1 VARVSFEMDD
11 VQLTTNLEQFGAEV
25 NKRIT
30 LAVDFAAGE
39 GVKQLKTQ
47 APWTDRTTNAR
58 SGLVAVPEH
67 SGVSQIGFAQHEIIF
82 AHAVTYGIWLE
93 ICNHKKYQIIMPTVI
108 DVGKHLMNELST
120 LFDDLET
127 THV

>member
-1 VARVSFEMDD
+1 LAKVDFKLDKVE
-11 VQLTTNLEQFGAEV
+11 LEKNLDQFGAEI

-39 GVKQLKTQ
+39 GVRDMKTK
-47 APWTDRTTNAR
+47 APWTDRTTAAR

-67 SGVSQIGFAQHEIIF
+67 KGSSAIGFATHHIVF

-93 ICNHKKYQIIMPTVI
+93 IANHKKYQIIMPTVI
-108 DVGKHLMNELST
+108 DVGKELMRELST
-120 LFDDLET
+120 LFDDLDS
-127 THV
+127 HV